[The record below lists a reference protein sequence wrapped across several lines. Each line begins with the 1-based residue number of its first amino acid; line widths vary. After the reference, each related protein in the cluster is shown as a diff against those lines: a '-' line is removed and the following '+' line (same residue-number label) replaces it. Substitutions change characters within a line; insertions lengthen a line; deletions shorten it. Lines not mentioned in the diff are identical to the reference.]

1 MKKILL
7 LGLLLL
13 TACESSVVSTNIS
26 GKGKLLKRYEDYSYY
41 IDYDN
46 FYYVVIMEIDNNTH
60 EIKKEDKV
68 EFSNVYYIPRNDDRS
83 ADRYRYTDYLIYE
96 NTREFIIYT
105 N

>member
-13 TACESSVVSTNIS
+13 TACESSVVSTNVS

-46 FYYVVIMEIDNNTH
+46 FYYIVIMEMDNETH
-60 EIKKEDKV
+60 SVTKSENV
-68 EFSNVYYIPRNDDRS
+68 EFGNVYYIPRNYEDEK
-83 ADRYRYTDYLIYE
+83 YRYTDYLVYE
-96 NTREFIIYT
+96 RARELIIYT
-105 N
+105 K

>member
-13 TACESSVVSTNIS
+13 TACNSGVLTTNGS

-46 FYYVVIMEIDNNTH
+46 FYYVVIMEIDKDTH
-60 EIKKEDKV
+60 KITKTENV
-68 EFSNVYYIPRNDDRS
+68 EFGNVYYIPRNYEIDT
-83 ADRYRYTDYLIYE
+83 YRKTDYLVYE
-96 NTREFIIYT
+96 RARELIIYT
-105 N
+105 K

>member
-46 FYYVVIMEIDNNTH
+46 FYYVVIMEVDTNTH

-68 EFSNVYYIPRNDDRS
+68 EFNKVYYVPRNQEDS
-83 ADRYRYTDYLIYE
+83 KYRYTDYLVYE
-96 NTREFIIYT
+96 RTKELIIYT
-105 N
+105 K